1 MGLSITRRGLLLQA
15 VAAAVMTSVP
25 LHAATPGGGTA
36 MQLRFSFD
44 THDFTATLD
53 DTPTARDLMS
63 MLPLDLTIE
72 DNSTNEKIARLPRRL
87 TEDGSGPFRGEAPGD
102 LCYFAPWGNLAF
114 FYGGYGFSRGLI
126 RLGRL
131 NGGIGPL
138 LTRGSFPLTVRGLA

>member
-1 MGLSITRRGLLLQA
+1 MRISVTRRWWLGA
-15 VAAAVMTSVP
+15 AIAIVAAPTP
-25 LHAATPGGGTA
+25 LRAGHPSRGQA

-72 DNSTNEKIARLPRRL
+72 DYSTNEKIARLPRRL
-87 TEDGSGPFRGEAPGD
+87 TEAGSGPFQGEAAGD
-102 LCYFAPWGNLAF
+102 LCYFASWGNLAF
-114 FYGGYGFSRGLI
+114 FYKGYRYSQGLI

-131 NGGIGPL
+131 DGGIGPL
-138 LTRGSFPLTVRGLA
+138 LTRGSFPLAVRGIG

>member
-1 MGLSITRRGLLLQA
+1 
-15 VAAAVMTSVP
+15 MTPVP
-25 LHAATPGGGTA
+25 LRAATPGGGTT
-36 MQLRFSFD
+36 MQLRFTFD

-72 DNSTNEKIARLPRRL
+72 DYSTNEKIARLPRRL
-87 TEDGSGPFRGEAPGD
+87 TEDGSGTFSGEAPGD

-114 FYGGYGFSRGLI
+114 FYKGYRYSRGLI

-131 NGGIGPL
+131 DGGIGPL
-138 LTRGSFPLTVRGLA
+138 LTRGSFPLSVQGLP

>member
-1 MGLSITRRGLLLQA
+1 MGISVTRRWWLGA
-15 VAAAVMTSVP
+15 AIAIVAAPTP
-25 LHAATPGGGTA
+25 LRAGYPSRGQA

-72 DNSTNEKIARLPRRL
+72 DYSTNEKIARLPRRL

-114 FYGGYGFSRGLI
+114 FYGSYGFSRGLI

>member
-1 MGLSITRRGLLLQA
+1 MGISVTRRWWLGA
-15 VAAAVMTSVP
+15 AIAIVAAPTP
-25 LHAATPGGGTA
+25 LRAGYPSRGQA

-72 DNSTNEKIARLPRRL
+72 DYSTNEKIARLPRRL
-87 TEDGSGPFRGEAPGD
+87 TEDGSGPFQGEAAGD

-114 FYGGYGFSRGLI
+114 FYKGYRYSRGLI
-126 RLGRL
+126 HLGRL
-131 NGGIGPL
+131 DGGIGPL
-138 LTRGSFPLTVRGLA
+138 LTRGSFPLSVQGVP

>member
-1 MGLSITRRGLLLQA
+1 
-15 VAAAVMTSVP
+15 
-25 LHAATPGGGTA
+25 
-36 MQLRFSFD
+36 MQLRFTFD

-72 DNSTNEKIARLPRRL
+72 DYSTNEKIAHLPRRL
-87 TEDGSGPFRGEAPGD
+87 TDAGGGPFQGEAAGD

-114 FYGGYGFSRGLI
+114 FYKGYRYSRGLI

-131 NGGIGPL
+131 DGGIGPL
-138 LTRGSFPLTVRGLA
+138 LTRGSFPLSVQGVP